1 MLHHKGLKKKVIE
14 LVFEEILS
22 QELMQS
28 FFLNE
33 VKEETTKE
41 NLWVTKGDNYG
52 YSYLKVYS
60 INNKK
65 G

>member
-1 MLHHKGLKKKVIE
+1 M
-14 LVFEEILS
+14 
-22 QELMQS
+22 MQS

>member
-1 MLHHKGLKKKVIE
+1 MLHLRVLKKKVIE

-22 QELMQS
+22 QEMMQS

-41 NLWVTKGDNYG
+41 NLWVTKK
-52 YSYLKVYS
+52 S
-60 INNKK
+60 
-65 G
+65 